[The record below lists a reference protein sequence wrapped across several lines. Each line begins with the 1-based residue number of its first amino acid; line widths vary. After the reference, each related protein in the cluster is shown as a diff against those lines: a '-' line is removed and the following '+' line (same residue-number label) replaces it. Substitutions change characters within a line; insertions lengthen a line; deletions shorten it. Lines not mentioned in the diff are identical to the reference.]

1 MPWTNQIQPKESLMH
16 TVTGLF
22 DVYCGLDVG
31 KDQHHAVALD
41 ADGNRIFDKE
51 LPQHEARLR
60 ELFTDLGQ
68 HGHIVVVV
76 DQPYNIGALAV
87 AVAQQVGATVA
98 YLPGLAMRRFA
109 DLHAGNAKTDA
120 RDAFII
126 AEAARTMPSALRPIN
141 PADEL
146 MADLRMLAGH
156 DDDLAADGTRI
167 TNRIRGVLVDVH
179 PALERALG
187 PHLDQRVGPALL
199 AKFGGPMGI
208 AAASRASLRSLLRK
222 HAPRAH
228 ERIQQAITDALAQ
241 QTVVIAGSSAADQ
254 VLKTLGTQ
262 LAQNMA
268 DRAALEEQF
277 TVELD
282 AHPFGPILLSMPGIG
297 VRTGLKILIE
307 INNLDRFE
315 NAGHLA
321 AYAGLAPRTHRSGT
335 SIKGEH
341 QQRAGNK
348 RLKKAMFRAAFA
360 SLPDPNSRAYYDRKK
375 AQGKRHNAAILCLAR
390 RRSDVLFAML
400 RDGTHYQ
407 KSTREK
413 LATAA

>member
-1 MPWTNQIQPKESLMH
+1 
-16 TVTGLF
+16 
-22 DVYCGLDVG
+22 
-31 KDQHHAVALD
+31 
-41 ADGNRIFDKE
+41 
-51 LPQHEARLR
+51 
-60 ELFTDLGQ
+60 
-68 HGHIVVVV
+68 
-76 DQPYNIGALAV
+76 
-87 AVAQQVGATVA
+87 
-98 YLPGLAMRRFA
+98 
-109 DLHAGNAKTDA
+109 
-120 RDAFII
+120 
-126 AEAARTMPSALRPIN
+126 
-141 PADEL
+141 
-146 MADLRMLAGH
+146 
-156 DDDLAADGTRI
+156 
-167 TNRIRGVLVDVH
+167 
-179 PALERALG
+179 
-187 PHLDQRVGPALL
+187 
-199 AKFGGPMGI
+199 
-208 AAASRASLRSLLRK
+208 
-222 HAPRAH
+222 
-228 ERIQQAITDALAQ
+228 
-241 QTVVIAGSSAADQ
+241 
-254 VLKTLGTQ
+254 
-262 LAQNMA
+262 
-268 DRAALEEQF
+268 LEEQF

-413 LATAA
+413 LATAALQRDRNTTDSGIKTLTIIGYV